1 MVGGHSGGGH
11 SGRGTM
17 VGKHCGWRTLWWE
30 DTVGDIVG
38 ETLGG
43 NSRGEAVVGTLG
55 TQWGVTIRE
64 NTVGGHSGGTVE
76 GHDCQF
82 LV

>member
-1 MVGGHSGGGH
+1 M
-11 SGRGTM
+11 
-17 VGKHCGWRTLWWE
+17 
-30 DTVGDIVG
+30 GDIVG